1 MVSLAWPFDQAV
13 KRYPQSRWLAPAN
26 RDDNFQ
32 FVTIGQ
38 QMLIE
43 LSARHDFTITFQ
55 RDTLAAQLH
64 LFEQRG
70 DADGAIE
77 MARFAID

>member
-1 MVSLAWPFDQAV
+1 
-13 KRYPQSRWLAPAN
+13 
-26 RDDNFQ
+26 
-32 FVTIGQ
+32 
-38 QMLIE
+38 MLIE
-43 LSARHDFTITFQ
+43 LSARYDLSIAFQ

-70 DADGAIE
+70 DTDGAIE